1 MPAVASIPQIFAF
14 NDLILPRRLTIN
26 FPSYCLT
33 CRVNLDK
40 SHMDAAA
47 SLVTEDVV
55 GQEAFD
61 IIPIILIL
69 LGLGT

>member
-1 MPAVASIPQIFAF
+1 
-14 NDLILPRRLTIN
+14 
-26 FPSYCLT
+26 
-33 CRVNLDK
+33 
-40 SHMDAAA
+40 MDAAA